1 MRERGRDQN
10 PRNFGEVVGDMARP
24 QVDGIV
30 AFKIDQRK
38 QQLERNLGSIFNE
51 HPHALLVVRTL

>member
-10 PRNFGEVVGDMARP
+10 PRNFGEVVGDMVRP

-51 HPHALLVVRTL
+51 HPHAQLVVRTL